1 MFSQII
7 SAKPHRLFYACK
19 SCNLTV
25 SLYGV
30 FMRQMFILTTQ
41 GSQVMYITLKPYP
54 TSVALLLF
62 NYR

>member
-30 FMRQMFILTTQ
+30 FMRQMFILTTLQ
-41 GSQVMYITLKPYP
+41 GVTGNVHYAETIPY
-54 TSVALLLF
+54 
-62 NYR
+62 